1 MHQLMRGSRKFARG
15 EGRFQRIVLFTGEG
29 GKRLIFGNFTLDI
42 FQPSLDPHMQLLYQ
56 FNVL

>member
-1 MHQLMRGSRKFARG
+1 MHQLMRGSRKFAWG
-15 EGRFQRIVLFTGEG
+15 EGSFIYWRG

-42 FQPSLDPHMQLLYQ
+42 FQPSLDPQMQLLSQ

>member
-1 MHQLMRGSRKFARG
+1 MHQLLRGSRKFAKDSFIYWR
-15 EGRFQRIVLFTGEG
+15 G

-42 FQPSLDPHMQLLYQ
+42 FQPSLDPHMQLLSQ